1 MLAPGHCGAARYKL
15 ARDEN
20 WKERERDRVEVEC
33 DRVAHGLLRCE
44 HTRKIEREQV

>member
-20 WKERERDRVEVEC
+20 WKERERE
-33 DRVAHGLLRCE
+33 
-44 HTRKIEREQV
+44 IEWKWSAIE